1 MILVDNI
8 FNSNLVQ
15 SPYRIMRLTTGLG
28 IKFLCIEKNLEI
40 NFEIMWIG
48 VAMVRS
54 AIYQVVYNIN
64 DETNDDDEGSWRH
77 NNHSPEN
84 HFHHKIKTK
93 SLPRSLRPKLLQ
105 IGRDKEGELS
115 AEKKVGKSPFCR
127 NSGKKQVGFCVNYW
141 FLNWNL

>member
-93 SLPRSLRPKLLQ
+93 SLKPPR
-105 IGRDKEGELS
+105 GRS
-115 AEKKVGKSPFCR
+115 APANWKGQVQSVQREKVQNIRFVW
-127 NSGKKQVGFCVNYW
+127 NSGKKRLVFVSIIDFW
-141 FLNWNL
+141 TEI